1 MSTTKYL
8 NLSLYVYCIYI
19 FIRSTFSK
27 SELCRFW
34 QRFIALFSNSPTFL
48 LSLSFFH
55 YIYMYI
61 YLCSCSAYTDNIIR
75 IRNFHLKAFSFN
87 EIKTYVRIACMY
99 IMYVCVS
106 VCVYIINKTVV
117 GERTNRNEMI

>member
-1 MSTTKYL
+1 MYIVFIYL
-8 NLSLYVYCIYI
+8 YDRPSLNRNCAGSGKGLSRSSLTLLLSYSLFLSLYLYV
-19 FIRSTFSK
+19 
-27 SELCRFW
+27 
-34 QRFIALFSNSPTFL
+34 
-48 LSLSFFH
+48 
-55 YIYMYI
+55 YI

-117 GERTNRNEMI
+117 GEQTNRNEMI